1 MDIAAV
7 EDQITRVVARLQSSV
22 VSIDSVRMARDWR
35 FGSVPLEGQGSGV
48 IIDAKGHVV
57 TNNHV
62 VADADRVQ
70 VTLEDGR
77 TFVGE
82 VVGSDPATDVALVRV
97 DASDL
102 VSARFADSEK
112 LRVGQFALAVG
123 NALGLPGA
131 PTVSLGVVSALGR
144 PLPGTDFVL
153 EGLIQTDAAIN
164 PGNSGGPLA
173 DINGDVIGIN
183 TAMIP
188 FAQGVGFA
196 IPANTVASVVG
207 QILRN
212 GRVVRPWL
220 GISGVDVN
228 PAISK
233 RYNLGADSG
242 VLVAEVSRGSP
253 AEESGLRRGDV
264 IVAADAS
271 EIKKMKDLLQALS
284 KSGVGYGVRLFVSR
298 YGRKQELSAR
308 LAEAPVQITER
319 RRWRE

>member
-1 MDIAAV
+1 LDATEF
-7 EDQITRVVARLQSSV
+7 EDRITKVVAGLQRSV
-22 VSIDSVRMARDWR
+22 VTIDSVRMTRDWR
-35 FGSVPLEGQGSGV
+35 LGSVPLEGQGSGV
-48 IIDAKGHVV
+48 IIDSSGYIV

-70 VTLEDGR
+70 VALEDGR
-77 TFVGE
+77 SLIGE
-82 VVGSDPATDVALVRV
+82 VVGSDPATDIALVRV
-97 DASDL
+97 DARDL
-102 VSARFADSEK
+102 PAARLADSEN

-188 FAQGVGFA
+188 FAQGLGFA
-196 IPANTVASVVG
+196 IPAHTVKVVVD

-220 GISGVDVN
+220 GISGLDVT
-228 PAISK
+228 PAIAR
-233 RYNLGADSG
+233 RYDLGTESG
-242 VLVAEVSRGSP
+242 VLVAGVSRESP
-253 AEESGLRRGDV
+253 ADESGITRGDV
-264 IVAADAS
+264 IVKAGDT
-271 EIKKMKDLLQALS
+271 EVKKMKDLLLALS
-284 KSGVGYGVRLFVSR
+284 KAGVGDGVNLVVVRF
-298 YGRKQELSAR
+298 GRRHEVAAR
-308 LAEAPVQITER
+308 LVEAPVELVER
-319 RRWRE
+319 RRRGR

>member
-1 MDIAAV
+1 LDMLGI
-7 EDQITRVVARLQSSV
+7 EDQITEVVAQLQRSV

-35 FGSVPLEGQGSGV
+35 FGTVPLEGQGSGV
-48 IIDAKGHVV
+48 IIDSNGYIV

-62 VADADRVQ
+62 VDEADRVQ

-82 VVGSDPATDVALVRV
+82 VVGSDLATDIALVRV
-97 DASDL
+97 DAKDL
-102 VSARFADSEK
+102 PASKLADSERIK
-112 LRVGQFALAVG
+112 VGQFALAIG
-123 NALGLPGA
+123 NAFGLPGA

-173 DINGDVIGIN
+173 NIAGEVMGIN
-183 TAMIP
+183 TAMMP
-188 FAQGVGFA
+188 FAQGLGFA
-196 IPANTVASVVG
+196 IPAQTVKMVVD

-220 GISGVDVN
+220 GVSGLDVN
-228 PAISK
+228 PAVAR
-233 RYNLGADSG
+233 RYSLPTESG

-264 IVAADAS
+264 IVEAGDM
-271 EIKKMKDLLQALS
+271 EIKRMKDLLVALS
-284 KSGVGYGVRLFVSR
+284 KASVGGGARLAVLRFGRR
-298 YGRKQELSAR
+298 YEVSAR
-308 LAEAPVQITER
+308 LVEAPVQTAR
-319 RRWRE
+319 RRR

>member
-1 MDIAAV
+1 MLGI
-7 EDQITRVVARLQSSV
+7 EDQITEVVAQLQRSV

-35 FGSVPLEGQGSGV
+35 FGTVPLEGQGSGV
-48 IIDAKGHVV
+48 IIDSNGYIV

-62 VADADRVQ
+62 VDEADRVQ

-82 VVGSDPATDVALVRV
+82 VVGSDLATDIALVRV
-97 DASDL
+97 DAKDL
-102 VSARFADSEK
+102 PASKLADSERIK
-112 LRVGQFALAVG
+112 VGQFALAIG
-123 NALGLPGA
+123 NAFGLPGA

-173 DINGDVIGIN
+173 NIAGEVMGIN
-183 TAMIP
+183 TAMMP
-188 FAQGVGFA
+188 FAQGLGFA
-196 IPANTVASVVG
+196 IPAQTVKMVVD

-220 GISGVDVN
+220 GVSGLDVN
-228 PAISK
+228 PAVAR
-233 RYNLGADSG
+233 RYSLPTESG

-264 IVAADAS
+264 IVEAGDM
-271 EIKKMKDLLQALS
+271 EIKRMKDLLVALS
-284 KSGVGYGVRLFVSR
+284 KASVGGGARLAVLRFGRR
-298 YGRKQELSAR
+298 YEVSAR
-308 LAEAPVQITER
+308 LVEAPVQTAR
-319 RRWRE
+319 RRR

>member
-1 MDIAAV
+1 MDLSGF
-7 EDQITRVVARLQSSV
+7 EDQITKVVAQLQRSV

-35 FGSVPLEGQGSGV
+35 FGTVPLEGQGSGV
-48 IIDAKGHVV
+48 IINPSGYIV

-62 VADADRVQ
+62 IDEADRVQ

-97 DASDL
+97 DATDL
-102 VSARFADSEK
+102 PAARLADSEK
-112 LRVGQFALAVG
+112 LKVGQFALAVG

-173 DINGDVIGIN
+173 NVDGEVIGIN

-188 FAQGVGFA
+188 FAQGLGFA
-196 IPANTVASVVG
+196 IPAQTVRMVVD

-220 GISGVDVN
+220 GISGLDIN
-228 PAISK
+228 PALAK
-233 RYNLGADSG
+233 RYGLPSESG
-242 VLVAEVSRGSP
+242 VLVGDVSRGSP
-253 AEESGLRRGDV
+253 ADLCGFRRGDL
-264 IVAADAS
+264 IVAAGDL
-271 EIKKMKDLLQALS
+271 EVRKMKDLLLALA
-284 KSGVGYGVRLFVSR
+284 KVAVGDGVKLIVMRNSR
-298 YGRKQELSAR
+298 RYEVTAR
-308 LAEAPVQITER
+308 LEEAPVQMVDR
-319 RRWRE
+319 RRR

>member
-1 MDIAAV
+1 LDISGF
-7 EDQITRVVARLQSSV
+7 EDQITKVVAQLQRSV

-35 FGSVPLEGQGSGV
+35 FGTVPLEGQGSGV
-48 IIDAKGHVV
+48 IIDPRGYIV

-62 VADADRVQ
+62 VDEADRVQ

-97 DASDL
+97 DAKDL
-102 VSARFADSEK
+102 PAAKLADSEK
-112 LRVGQFALAVG
+112 LKVGQFALAVG

-173 DINGDVIGIN
+173 NADGEVIGMN

-188 FAQGVGFA
+188 FAQGLGFA
-196 IPANTVASVVG
+196 IPAQTIKMVVD
-207 QILRN
+207 QILHN

-220 GISGVDVN
+220 GISGLDVS
-228 PAISK
+228 PALAR
-233 RYNLGADSG
+233 RYDLPSESG
-242 VLVAEVSRGSP
+242 VLVGDVSRGSP
-253 AEESGLRRGDV
+253 ADRSGFRRGDV
-264 IVAADAS
+264 IVGSGDG
-271 EIKKMKDLLQALS
+271 EVRKMKDLLLALAKVS
-284 KSGVGYGVRLFVSR
+284 VGDGVKLTVLRDGRR
-298 YGRKQELSAR
+298 YEVTAR
-308 LAEAPVQITER
+308 LEEAPVQIVEKR
-319 RRWRE
+319 RS